1 MYALLLAHNA
11 DESAVL
17 RLALQRAGFA
27 SRVTTDLKQA
37 IKDWPNNPSDLVL
50 LSFPESAP
58 PEAIHD
64 LRALTEVPFVVVIN
78 SIGEDQHV
86 NLLEAG
92 VDLVVFRPFSAR
104 LLIAQL
110 RGLLRR
116 ATGVTVFNLPTFA
129 VGDITLDP
137 SVRTVQI
144 QEETMKHL
152 TRLEFRLLYTLMMHA
167 GQVLPTETLVEHVW
181 GYSGRGDRDL
191 VRGLVK
197 RLRAKVEPEPQN
209 PRYILTIPGVGY
221 KLQR

>member
-37 IKDWPNNPSDLVL
+37 VTDWPDSPSDMVL
-50 LSFPESAP
+50 LSFPENAP
-58 PEAIHD
+58 IDAVHD
-64 LRALTEVPFVVVIN
+64 LRALTDVPLAVISN
-78 SIGEDQHV
+78 PIGEDQHFD
-86 NLLEAG
+86 LLEAG
-92 VDLVVFRPFSAR
+92 VDLVIFRPFSTR

-116 ATGVTVFNLPTFA
+116 ATGVSAFNLPTFTI
-129 VGDITLDP
+129 GEMTLDP
-137 SVRTVQI
+137 AVRTVQI
-144 QEETMKHL
+144 KEDTSKHL

-197 RLRAKVEPEPQN
+197 RLRSKVEPEPQN